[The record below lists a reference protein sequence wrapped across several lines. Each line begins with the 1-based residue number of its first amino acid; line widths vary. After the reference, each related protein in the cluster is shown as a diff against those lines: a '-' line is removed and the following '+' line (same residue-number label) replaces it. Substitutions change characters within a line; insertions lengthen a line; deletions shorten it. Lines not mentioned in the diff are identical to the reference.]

1 MRQELLYL
9 HFTYEAL
16 RCKATC
22 PSLQSLEVVELECKQ
37 LSRNMVQELTKKKQ
51 NKRTCFKAKAYT
63 LSEKGVSQ
71 LLFSK
76 ERKRGQ
82 SLNFFK
88 QGLLL
93 SFQRPGRSISST
105 MPLTLSTPSAS
116 PIQSQKIPSLT
127 KRPGSLP
134 ASHPSLAKG
143 EAHCV
148 ESQGSLLL
156 LRPLLLFSTSHL
168 LARLVTLPSHMLGS
182 GVKHPQICRASF
194 GRLRSIFN
202 SSWSLGRMLKL
213 ILFPSW
219 LSQGR
224 EKWGNGS

>member
-1 MRQELLYL
+1 MQGDLPKLAE
-9 HFTYEAL
+9 FGGGGAGVQAAL
-16 RCKATC
+16 KEHG
-22 PSLQSLEVVELECKQ
+22 SGVDQ
-37 LSRNMVQELTKKKQ
+37 KKQ
-51 NKRTCFKAKAYT
+51 NKRTCFKTKAYT

-76 ERKRGQ
+76 ERKRRQ

-93 SFQRPGRSISST
+93 SFQRPGRSMSST

-134 ASHPSLAKG
+134 ASHPSSAKG

-168 LARLVTLPSHMLGS
+168 LARLVTLGS

-194 GRLRSIFN
+194 GRLRNIFN
-202 SSWSLGRMLKL
+202 SSWKFG
-213 ILFPSW
+213 
-219 LSQGR
+219 
-224 EKWGNGS
+224 